1 MAISKANKVLKEY
14 NVKNGQYA
22 LEGETPKPL
31 TWLTKVSLDADF
43 GEQSVYGDG
52 EEVITL
58 QNDKGYTGSL
68 GMTAPDSDFEK
79 DLGII
84 EEIDNGIAHVQRVL
98 NPKVSI
104 YFEAYFIG
112 ADRIQ
117 KTKKVWLFG
126 VNVSKPSTSLDQN
139 TDNPNFS
146 DTEYA
151 ITVRG
156 ANKKDNAGTA
166 DYVDANG
173 NTQKVYRLS
182 SIPTEA
188 GFTGFENSVPVPKAK
203 AVSGTTE

>member
-1 MAISKANKVLKEY
+1 MAISKTNKTLKEY

-22 LEGETPKPL
+22 LADGEPKSL
-31 TWLTKVSLDADF
+31 TWLTKVALDADF
-43 GEQSVYGDG
+43 GEQSIYGDG
-52 EEVITL
+52 EEVLVL
-58 QNDKGYTGSL
+58 QNDKGYTGTLS
-68 GMTAPDSDFEK
+68 MTAPDSEFEK

-84 EEIDNGIAHVQRVL
+84 EELDNGVAHVQRVS

-112 ADRIQ
+112 ADGIQ

-126 VNVSKPSTSLDQN
+126 VNVSKPSTTLDQN
-139 TDNPNFS
+139 TDNPNFG

-151 ITVRG
+151 ITIRG
-156 ANKKDNAGTA
+156 VNKKDNAGTS

-182 SIPTEA
+182 SIPTDT
-188 GFTGFENSVPVPKAK
+188 GFTDFEDSVPVPKAK
-203 AVSGTTE
+203 ATETTEE